1 MINVTQEQNE
11 SCVKAGTQTAED
23 FWDNLVTGGSPG
35 MVHHKII
42 DQPLEIQKEEGR
54 KNKNLKSL

>member
-1 MINVTQEQNE
+1 MINVTQNL
-11 SCVKAGTQTAED
+11 SCVKAGAQTAGD
-23 FWDNLVTGGSPG
+23 FWDNLVNGGSPG
-35 MVHHKII
+35 MIHHKII